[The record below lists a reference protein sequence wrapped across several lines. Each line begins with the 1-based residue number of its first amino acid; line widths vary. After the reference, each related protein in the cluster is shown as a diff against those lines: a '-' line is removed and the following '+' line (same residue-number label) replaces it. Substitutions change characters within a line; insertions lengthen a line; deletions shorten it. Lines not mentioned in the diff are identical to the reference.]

1 MATRSFPAWGIL
13 LSLWA
18 GCPADLVG
26 AQATPEPSRPRL
38 VSASEGEAIVI
49 AAWDLRRGQI
59 PKPDCSHF
67 VHAVY
72 AKAGFTY
79 EYAQSADLFEGTDP
93 FQRVTS
99 PQPGDLVVW
108 QGHVGIVVDPVE
120 HSFYSSVVAGFAI
133 EDYRSNYW
141 VGRGSPRFYRY
152 LVVDDARG
160 IPVPLRDR
168 QTARAA
174 PPVDSDAAPAAAAS
188 VPEPRG
194 GGSSVT
200 PPEFR
205 SRSLEAD
212 VSEAE
217 TRDAVFVSL
226 RDKPAKNEVLAAIV
240 GTIDGRAAGLAQS
253 LRLESAPRVVV
264 ADSFNVV
271 GLYIKKNSG
280 WAEVEVQQRAAFR
293 FGSADPTPATSRWR
307 VTLNRQEQVWVLLL
321 PRDPIFLRSDLAKT
335 VLEHHLAALQ
345 RTSANNGERRKVE
358 KILNDLPSR
367 KNAAE
372 AELGSH

>member
-49 AAWDLRRGQI
+49 AAWELRRGQI

-67 VHAVY
+67 VHAIY
-72 AKAGFTY
+72 TKAGFNY
-79 EYAQSADLFEGTDP
+79 EYAQSADLYEGTDP

-174 PPVDSDAAPAAAAS
+174 PPVDSDAEPA
-188 VPEPRG
+188 
-194 GGSSVT
+194 
-200 PPEFR
+200 
-205 SRSLEAD
+205 
-212 VSEAE
+212 
-217 TRDAVFVSL
+217 
-226 RDKPAKNEVLAAIV
+226 
-240 GTIDGRAAGLAQS
+240 
-253 LRLESAPRVVV
+253 
-264 ADSFNVV
+264 
-271 GLYIKKNSG
+271 
-280 WAEVEVQQRAAFR
+280 
-293 FGSADPTPATSRWR
+293 
-307 VTLNRQEQVWVLLL
+307 
-321 PRDPIFLRSDLAKT
+321 
-335 VLEHHLAALQ
+335 
-345 RTSANNGERRKVE
+345 
-358 KILNDLPSR
+358 
-367 KNAAE
+367 
-372 AELGSH
+372 